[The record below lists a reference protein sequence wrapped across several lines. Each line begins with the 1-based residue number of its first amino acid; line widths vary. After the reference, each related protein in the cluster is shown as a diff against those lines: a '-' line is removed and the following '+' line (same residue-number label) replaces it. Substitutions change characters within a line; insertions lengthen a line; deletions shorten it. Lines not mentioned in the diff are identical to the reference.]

1 MINNLLDR
9 FITKDLKA
17 HYTPPDNFILK
28 QKLIF
33 GEESLE
39 VDKYVHQT
47 IINNGLHKVY
57 NVNSQGKGL
66 WTREV
71 AIGFLKDKMGLDL
84 KESVYCFAMAKTAV
98 DETSGKHYQSVTFT
112 EFLEII
118 LRASILKYKKVGKDD
133 ASLVE
138 KMESACKIAIDS
150 VVNVNK

>member
-1 MINNLLDR
+1 
-9 FITKDLKA
+9 
-17 HYTPPDNFILK
+17 
-28 QKLIF
+28 
-33 GEESLE
+33 
-39 VDKYVHQT
+39 
-47 IINNGLHKVY
+47 
-57 NVNSQGKGL
+57 
-66 WTREV
+66 
-71 AIGFLKDKMGLDL
+71 MGLDL

-133 ASLVE
+133 SSLVE